1 MELPSSSVNRLLLVE
16 DTISDA
22 KAAKIC
28 LSSAGKEK
36 YEITVVASL
45 KEAIDYLDSG
55 DVDVI
60 LLDLSLPDSSGIDTI
75 TRLYAASSGIPIVVL
90 TGLDDDDLAM
100 RCIEAGAQDYLCK
113 ADMTPHNLRRVLG
126 YALGRVREGQL
137 LALRTMLQ
145 GCQAL
150 SSQQMSGP
158 VTRALAGIG
167 PIKDRNPDAF
177 SQLQETYGD
186 LLEHYMD
193 YLRVKTTKP
202 RDLMEILS
210 TRLGDLGA
218 TPRDLI
224 DIHVG
229 ALDAAAR
236 KLKQSRVPAFASDGR
251 LFALEMMGL
260 LVEYYRL
267 SFRRLFPERP
277 RQ

>member
-1 MELPSSSVNRLLLVE
+1 MEFPPSTANRLLLVE
-16 DTISDA
+16 DTVSDA

-28 LSSAGKEK
+28 LNVAGKES
-36 YEITVVASL
+36 YEISVATSL
-45 KEAIDYLDSG
+45 KAAIEHLDRYEI
-55 DVDVI
+55 DVI
-60 LLDLSLPDSSGIDTI
+60 LLDLSLPDSSGIDTL
-75 TRLYAASSGIPIVVL
+75 TKLYAVSSEVPIVVL
-90 TGLDDDDLAM
+90 TGLDDDELAM
-100 RCIEAGAQDYLCK
+100 RCIGAGAQDYLCK

-126 YALGRVREGQL
+126 YAAGRVREGQL
-137 LALRTMLQ
+137 QALRTMLQ

-158 VTRALAGIG
+158 VTRSLAGVG
-167 PIKDRNPDAF
+167 PIKDRTPDAF
-177 SQLQETYGD
+177 VQFQDTYGD
-186 LLEHYMD
+186 LLERYME
-193 YLRVKTTKP
+193 YLRVKIDKP
-202 RDLMEILS
+202 RELMEILV

-218 TPRDLI
+218 TPRDMI

-267 SFRRLFPERP
+267 NFRRLFPERP